1 MIECSKESVNHDC
14 EYIEHKV
21 VEYGVVWSCSLLKQG
36 KNCIC
41 SNQKEEEIK

>member
-1 MIECSKESVNHDC
+1 MKECSKGAINLDC

-36 KNCIC
+36 KDCIY
-41 SNQKEEEIK
+41 NNKVGE